1 LNRSFKVV
9 SSFEPA
15 GDQPQAI
22 DALVRGIDDG
32 VKYQT
37 LLGVTGS
44 GKTYTMAKTIER
56 VQMPALVIS
65 HNKTLAAQLYR
76 EFKEFFP
83 DNAVEYFVSYFD
95 YYQPEAYVPSRDL
108 YIEKDSSI
116 NDEIERMR
124 LSATMSLMERRDVII
139 VATVSC
145 IYGLGSTETYRDMR
159 LQVHIGQEVDLH
171 ALRMELV
178 GMQYQRNDAILE
190 RGKFRIRG
198 DVVEIYPAYLTDIAY
213 RISLDFD
220 TVESIHRVHA
230 LTGEVIEEL
239 DTTTIYAA
247 KHFVMPE
254 DRIRMA
260 CETIRAELEDQLE
273 ALDAE
278 GKVVEAQRLK
288 TRTEY
293 DLEMLAEMGY
303 CPGIENYSRHLTG
316 REAGQRPEV
325 LLDYFPDRFLT
336 VVDESHVTLSQ
347 IRAMYEGDRS
357 RKLNLVNYGF
367 RLPSALDNRPL
378 VYDEFENRLDA
389 VVYVSAT
396 PGKEEKRK
404 SRAIVEQ
411 LIRPTGLLDPPVEIR
426 PTEGQIENLYSEI
439 RRRIEADER
448 ILVTTLTKKMAEDLT
463 DYFTSLGIA
472 ARYLHSE
479 VETIERVELIRDLRK
494 GDFDVLVGIN
504 LLREGLDIPEVALTA
519 IMDADKIGFL
529 RSETSLIQTIGR
541 TARNVNGRVIMYADG
556 VSDAMKSAIAETDR
570 RRKIQIDYNAEHG
583 ITPESIRKEIKD
595 ILIRKGDEKRAAE
608 KMSIEMMKRSAN
620 LFDPKQKRR
629 LIKALEN
636 EMLERAKNMEYE
648 EAAVLRDEI
657 RTLKNEDDQ

>member
-1 LNRSFKVV
+1 MTRKFKVTAPY
-9 SSFEPA
+9 EPA
-15 GDQPQAI
+15 GDQPAAI
-22 DALVRGIDDG
+22 EALTRGLED
-32 VKYQT
+32 KLKFQT

-56 VQMPALVIS
+56 MQMPVLVIS

-76 EFKEFFP
+76 EFKDFFP

-95 YYQPEAYVPSRDL
+95 YYQPEAYLPSRDL

-116 NDEIERMR
+116 NEEIERMR

-145 IYGLGSTETYRDMR
+145 IYGLGSTETYRDMK
-159 LQVHIGQEVDLH
+159 LQIHLGDEIDLH
-171 ALRMELV
+171 HLRLELV
-178 GMQYQRNDAILE
+178 GIQYQRNDAILE

-198 DVVEIYPAYLTDIAY
+198 DVLEIFPAYLTDIAY

-220 TVESIHRVHA
+220 TVESIDRIHS
-230 LTGEVIEEL
+230 LTGEVLENLE
-239 DTTTIYAA
+239 TTTIYAA

-260 CETIRAELEDQLE
+260 CETIREELDGQLEDLE
-273 ALDAE
+273 AS

-293 DLEMLAEMGY
+293 DLEMMAEMGY

-316 REAGQRPEV
+316 RQAGERPEV
-325 LLDYFPDRFLT
+325 LLDYYPEEFITF
-336 VVDESHVTLSQ
+336 VDESHVALSQ

-378 VYDEFENRLDA
+378 VYDEFEKRLDRII
-389 VVYVSAT
+389 YVSAT

-404 SRAIVEQ
+404 TKAVVEQ
-411 LIRPTGLLDPPVEIR
+411 LIRPTGLLDPPIEVR
-426 PTEGQIENLYSEI
+426 PTEGQIENLYTEI
-439 RRRIEADER
+439 GRRVAVDER

-463 DYFTSLGIA
+463 DYFTGLGVRT
-472 ARYLHSE
+472 RYLHSE
-479 VETIERVELIRDLRK
+479 VETIERVEILRDLRK
-494 GDFDVLVGIN
+494 GVFDVLIGIN
-504 LLREGLDIPEVALTA
+504 LLREGLDLPEVSLTV

-529 RSETSLIQTIGR
+529 RSETSLIQIIGR
-541 TARNVNGRVIMYADG
+541 TSRNINGQVIMYAD
-556 VSDAMKSAIAETDR
+556 VMSTAMTSAIAETDR
-570 RRKIQIDYNAEHG
+570 RRTIQLTYNKQHG
-583 ITPESIRKEIKD
+583 ITPESVRKEIRD
-595 ILIRKGDEKRAAE
+595 ILVRRVDKKRAAE
-608 KMSIEMMKRSAN
+608 RMSIDVMKKSTN
-620 LFDPKQKRR
+620 LLDPKQKKR

-636 EMLERAKNMEYE
+636 EMLERAKNMEFE

-657 RTLKNEDDQ
+657 NHLSEGDA

>member
-325 LLDYFPDRFLT
+325 LLDHFPDRFLT